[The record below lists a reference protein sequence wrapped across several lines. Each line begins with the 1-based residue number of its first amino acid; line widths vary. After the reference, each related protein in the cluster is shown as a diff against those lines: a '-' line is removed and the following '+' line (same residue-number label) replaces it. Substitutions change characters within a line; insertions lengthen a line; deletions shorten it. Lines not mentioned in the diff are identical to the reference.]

1 MINKTLALLITALI
15 LIIAIMTV
23 LNFDQETDVGTT
35 VEGDNSV
42 TDYDILDEIDDTLI
56 DEDSEIDIGD
66 MI

>member
-23 LNFDQETDVGTT
+23 LNFDQETDAGTT